1 MRCQNCGNEN
11 AAGSRFC
18 NRCGTQFNKRCP
30 KCGSEN
36 APEAIF
42 CSQCG
47 AAIDAAGRLR
57 AVERRGGPAESRSSS
72 LTGERR
78 HLTVLFC
85 DLVGSTEIAARLDP
99 EEWREIIADYHRAA
113 AQAIERFGGHV
124 AQYLGDGVMA
134 YFGYPQAH
142 DNDAERAPR
151 AGLAI
156 LEAISRLNQ
165 PPTRPELS
173 VRIGIDSGSVVVG
186 ASAGKDADVFGD
198 TPNISARVQAAAEP
212 GTVVITDATH
222 RLVSGLFVVAQLG
235 ARALK
240 GIERPVL
247 LYRIIQPSG
256 VRGRLEAA
264 AATRGLTPFVGREDE
279 LRLLTNRWQRLL
291 EGEGQV
297 VAVIGEAGIGKSRLV
312 QQFRQQI
319 TTTPHTWIEA
329 AAAPIY
335 QNTPFYPIAE
345 ALWQLVWEQTLDR
358 FGDYVSELAKKGEK
372 SSTSDFTDDSPPPL
386 FNIRQ
391 GQEGGAEGQLA
402 ELQSGLARVGIK
414 ASDALPL
421 LAPLFH
427 LPLSANYVPSSLPP
441 EQQRRHLLAILIEW
455 LIAAARAQPLVIVV
469 EDLHWADPS
478 TLELIQLMTEQGN
491 AAQVL
496 LVYTARPEFR
506 GEWPLRAHHTQIT
519 LNRLSA
525 RDVRAMIAQVAAQN
539 ALANETLNAVVE
551 RTSGVPLFV
560 EELTRAVLERGNDKL
575 AGREIPVTLH
585 DSLMA
590 RLDRLGPAKEVLQVG
605 SVIGAEFS
613 YELLRAVHPLD
624 EAALQ
629 RELHKLTDVDL
640 LHARGLPPDATYRF
654 KHALIRDAAYEAL
667 LKSRRKELHRLVAR
681 TVDEKFAA
689 LKDAHPEVLAR
700 HWTEAAE
707 TDRAI
712 TEWLRAATS
721 AAANNAHNEALESYQ
736 HALTLTLQLPPS
748 PERQR
753 RELEL
758 RQLIIWRLAVTRGW
772 AAAESIEATEQAAMI
787 AENAGN
793 LDQIVKFIASK
804 SVGALVSG
812 ELTVAAKLADQ
823 AVDLA
828 IREGSEL
835 CLFYAYGVR
844 TLTSHVLGRLVDAE
858 NDFAVGS
865 AYFGNPDV
873 REIPAGVLSVLMVA
887 SWRAWIMGRPDLAVK
902 REAMLIA
909 TADIAKPHDL
919 VNSWCGS
926 ARLRLRM
933 REYRE
938 AETLAARALDLCHKH
953 EFPQQLGLVECILG
967 CARVGINCTNEGIA
981 LIRQGIQSQREAH
994 VLGEVPD
1001 FMTNLAVALGAI
1013 GATNEALDT
1022 IEQAA
1027 TPDVIVYK
1035 SERLR
1040 VHGELLLSQGSLDQA
1055 ENDFRESIVIA
1066 RQMGAKAWELRTS
1079 MSLAR
1084 LLTSQGRRDEA
1095 RAMLAEIYNWFT
1107 EGFDTADLKEA
1118 KALLDELS
1126 R

>member
-1 MRCQNCGNEN
+1 V
-11 AAGSRFC
+11 ALAG
-18 NRCGTQFNKRCP
+18 
-30 KCGSEN
+30 
-36 APEAIF
+36 
-42 CSQCG
+42 
-47 AAIDAAGRLR
+47 
-57 AVERRGGPAESRSSS
+57 
-72 LTGERR
+72 GERR

-99 EEWREIIADYHRAA
+99 EEWREIVADYHHAA

-134 YFGYPQAH
+134 YFGYPEAH

-165 PPTRPELS
+165 PSTRPELL

-186 ASAGKDADVFGD
+186 ASAGKEADVFGD
-198 TPNISARVQAAAEP
+198 TPNIAARVQAAAEP

-222 RLVSGLFVVAQLG
+222 RLVSGLFVVAQFG
-235 ARALK
+235 AQALK
-240 GIERPVL
+240 GIERPVQ
-247 LYRIIQPSG
+247 LYRVIQPSA

-279 LRLLTNRWQRLL
+279 LRLLANRWQRLL

-329 AAAPIY
+329 AAAPFY

-345 ALWQLVWEQTLDR
+345 ALWQLVWEPTLDR

-372 SSTSDFTDDSPPPL
+372 SGASDPTDDSPHPL
-386 FNIRQ
+386 FNIRE
-391 GQEGGAEGQLA
+391 GQEEGAEGQLA

-441 EQQRRHLLAILIEW
+441 EQQRRRLLAILIEW
-455 LIAAARAQPLVIVV
+455 LIAAARAQPLVIVI

-491 AAQVL
+491 AAQLL

-539 ALANETLNAVVE
+539 ALANETLDAVVE

-613 YELLRAVHPLD
+613 YELLRAIHPLD

-629 RELHKLTDVDL
+629 RELRKLTDVDL
-640 LHARGLPPDATYRF
+640 LHARGLPPEATYRF

-681 TVDEKFAA
+681 AIDEKFPDFQ
-689 LKDAHPEVLAR
+689 KSHPEVLAR

-707 TDRAI
+707 TERAI
-712 TEWLRAATS
+712 SEWLRAATS
-721 AAANNAHNEALESYQ
+721 AEASKALNEALESYQ

-748 PERQR
+748 PERQS

-758 RQLIIWRLAVTRGW
+758 RQSIVWTLAVTRGW
-772 AAAESIEATEQAAMI
+772 AAAETVEATEQAAMI
-787 AENAGN
+787 AANAGN
-793 LDQIVKFIASK
+793 LYRIVKFIVSQSAA
-804 SVGALVSG
+804 ALASG
-812 ELTVAAKLADQ
+812 ELTAGAKLADQ

-828 IREGSEL
+828 IREGSEV

-844 TLTSHVLGRLVDAE
+844 VVSDHLLGRFVDAE
-858 NDFAVGS
+858 NDFAVAS
-865 AYFGNPDV
+865 TFFGNPDV
-873 REIPAGVLSVLMVA
+873 RELPAGVVSVLMVG
-887 SWRAWIMGRPDLAVK
+887 SWNAWIMGRPDLAVK

-909 TADIAKPHDL
+909 AADIAKPFDL
-919 VNSWCGS
+919 VNSWYGS
-926 ARLRLRM
+926 SYLRLCM
-933 REYRE
+933 REYRA
-938 AETLAARALDLCHKH
+938 AETLAARALDLCQKH
-953 EFPQQLGLVECILG
+953 EFLQLLGHAECALG

-981 LIRQGIQSQREAH
+981 LIRQGIHSLREAH
-994 VLGEVPD
+994 APIKVSH
-1001 FMTNLAVALGAI
+1001 FMTFLAAALGAI
-1013 GATNEALDT
+1013 GATNKALDT
-1022 IEQAA
+1022 IEQALGA
-1027 TPDVIVYK
+1027 SPNDPA
-1035 SERLR
+1035 SRPERFR
-1040 VHGELLLSQGSLDQA
+1040 VRGELLLSQGSLDKA
-1055 ENDFRESIVIA
+1055 ENDFRESITLA
-1066 RQMGAKAWELRTS
+1066 RQMGAKAWELRAA

-1084 LLTSQGRRDEA
+1084 LLDQQGRRDEA
-1095 RAMLAEIYNWFT
+1095 KTMLTEIYHRFT
-1107 EGFDTADLKEA
+1107 EGFGTADLKEA
-1118 KALLDELS
+1118 KALLDELAA
-1126 R
+1126 